1 MQLVGP
7 KMCMFSHFVRVGK
20 VFTVF
25 FYSHGNFKLEISAL
39 PLCS

>member
-20 VFTVF
+20 VFTAF
-25 FYSHGNFKLEISAL
+25 FIHIQISNL
-39 PLCS
+39 KF

>member
-20 VFTVF
+20 VFT
-25 FYSHGNFKLEISAL
+25 AL
-39 PLCS
+39 FLFTWEFRT